1 MKEQLTYLDENNQYP
16 IIFTLNVMK
25 SIQEKYGTLE
35 DWQNLIFVKDKK
47 KDEPDIE
54 PDINALLFGLTEMVN
69 EGIDILNE
77 ESNEQ
82 TPIAFKTE
90 KQVGR
95 VITKLGLEGATE
107 KLGQSILK
115 ANKTDNP
122 KNE

>member
-1 MKEQLTYLDENNQYP
+1 MKEQLTFLDDKNQYP

-47 KDEPDIE
+47 KGEPDIE

-82 TPIAFKTE
+82 PIAFKTE

-95 VITKLGLEGATE
+95 EITKLGLEGATE

-115 ANKTDNP
+115 ANKNDNP